1 MKKSSVPTFFYVT
14 NNQPFRKEL
23 KKYCKIKLR
32 KTFLAVS
39 CKKYTFAL
47 ANENSDALLAQLVE
61 QLTLNQWVQGSN
73 P

>member
-1 MKKSSVPTFFYVT
+1 M
-14 NNQPFRKEL
+14 RK
-23 KKYCKIKLR
+23 R
-32 KTFLAVS
+32 LAVS